1 MFPNLVLS
9 FLFTGAVPTVFNNF
23 GPVRTNKRR
32 SSSPIAS
39 PDKKEKIE
47 HSYGKTPDVAEN
59 EDPSAESTPSSSNAP
74 IISVWE
80 GSSLDYASFLAQPAP
95 EVPPPETLTS
105 KLSKLYDHDDN
116 AALRNRIAD
125 LEARV
130 AELEEEL
137 KSKKT
142 LEYENAA
149 FKKYFNP
156 DQQERIIYGLKKS
169 KYSDKTL
176 TEAVQSKFL
185 MRETGY
191 QHLRELF
198 PGT

>member
-1 MFPNLVLS
+1 M
-9 FLFTGAVPTVFNNF
+9 
-23 GPVRTNKRR
+23 
-32 SSSPIAS
+32 
-39 PDKKEKIE
+39 
-47 HSYGKTPDVAEN
+47 
-59 EDPSAESTPSSSNAP
+59 
-74 IISVWE
+74 
-80 GSSLDYASFLAQPAP
+80 AQPAP
-95 EVPPPETLTS
+95 EVPIVPEVIEPAQNTPETLTS
-105 KLSKLYDHDDN
+105 KLSKLYDHNDN

-130 AELEEEL
+130 SELEEEL

-169 KYSDKTL
+169 QYSDKTL
-176 TEAVQSKFL
+176 TEAIQSKFL

-198 PGT
+198 PGNYMIRNKYFLL

>member
-1 MFPNLVLS
+1 M
-9 FLFTGAVPTVFNNF
+9 
-23 GPVRTNKRR
+23 RTNKRR

-39 PDKKEKIE
+39 PDKKEKSE
-47 HSYGKTPDVAEN
+47 HSYGKTPTATSVPTDQSPPSS
-59 EDPSAESTPSSSNAP
+59 PSAPL
-74 IISVWE
+74 ISVWE

-95 EVPPPETLTS
+95 EVPIVPEVIEPVVPPPETLTS
-105 KLSKLYDHDDN
+105 KLSKLYDHNDN

-130 AELEEEL
+130 SELEEEL

-169 KYSDKTL
+169 QYSDKTL
-176 TEAVQSKFL
+176 TEAIQSKFL

-198 PGT
+198 PGKKI